1 MSDESSELLDLIV
14 NSDSEIELDSGRSL
28 ADQSEW
34 CPSDPERPLTPLPPP
49 ILESAKVS
57 KVIYEFIINS
67 NFRKKH

>member
-49 ILESAKVS
+49 ILESAKVP
-57 KVIYEFIINS
+57 
-67 NFRKKH
+67 